1 MKSFIGCF
9 LLQEDDQIKISN
21 HKKEPLYL
29 YLIRRIKNHR
39 INIPN
44 SSESNVTLLFESKEE
59 KQQKNVSTL
68 SLEGNNIYRVAN
80 EKFQSSQITISKIGI
95 DDVQLFFTS
104 DKASPHVFF
113 VFDASQDQ
121 DIIHLNSIENDQNLY
136 NRENST
142 QIHNLILNEFRRI
155 KKSQNKFLLLCLTLH
170 TFFPFSAFSR
180 VNLKRIGKLDF
191 WKILEKNLIV
201 FYNTIKAENVLEEFK
216 KCIDYI
222 DFQITIDN
230 DISFGIAFFIV
241 TFLRFY
247 QHQIFDLTK
256 FFFFKR
262 NFITFLTL
270 LTFIPKPINETLFS
284 EIMSYPLEPQTFNE
298 QKDEIIISTLYQ
310 FILIN
315 CIKNKLKIY
324 FHFSY
329 LELFRKVVSTD
340 EELDFILL
348 NDHVIGIENFS
359 LSKSLTRPKFK
370 LSDPFTLDFKLSPF
384 DEIVKKEKKSLL
396 KIENNHEFEKN
407 EVFKTNKVYNLW
419 FKMKLNKK
427 AKKHLCRY
435 SPIYIK
441 PNPDVE
447 EDSKIA
453 AIYMVV
459 SALCL
464 LFSVVIIWIFA

>member
-191 WKILEKNLIV
+191 WKILEKSLIV

-256 FFFFKR
+256 F
-262 NFITFLTL
+262 
-270 LTFIPKPINETLFS
+270 
-284 EIMSYPLEPQTFNE
+284 
-298 QKDEIIISTLYQ
+298 
-310 FILIN
+310 
-315 CIKNKLKIY
+315 
-324 FHFSY
+324 
-329 LELFRKVVSTD
+329 
-340 EELDFILL
+340 
-348 NDHVIGIENFS
+348 
-359 LSKSLTRPKFK
+359 
-370 LSDPFTLDFKLSPF
+370 
-384 DEIVKKEKKSLL
+384 
-396 KIENNHEFEKN
+396 
-407 EVFKTNKVYNLW
+407 
-419 FKMKLNKK
+419 
-427 AKKHLCRY
+427 
-435 SPIYIK
+435 
-441 PNPDVE
+441 
-447 EDSKIA
+447 
-453 AIYMVV
+453 
-459 SALCL
+459 
-464 LFSVVIIWIFA
+464 